1 MPTEVYVS
9 GRTVWA
15 SGPSPLELG
24 DKINQDTGQ
33 PVMKDGVKQQE
44 RGFGLAIPKMVN
56 GQPNPEF
63 AAWWQAAN
71 VEAAKQCNGV
81 APAWPNNRIFSY
93 KLKDGDA
100 RLPPDI
106 KRNLPERDP
115 PEHTK
120 NHWVIAIKSSLP
132 NPPPIYDG
140 SSGQWLQVDP
150 NNIRGNKLKVGD
162 FVGVKLSI
170 DGHLGQSPGLYLN
183 PNGLTFIGFG
193 EAITRN
199 ADPTTMFGAAPGAV
213 ALPAGASATPVGP
226 SIAPPAMPGPAAA
239 PPAAPGMPGNGIAPG
254 VAPPLA
260 PPAAPATP
268 PTPGIVS
275 PGVSPPAPLAP
286 PATGFAA
293 GLPGMPAPVPAPAS
307 PPPPAAPPALRFAV
321 TRYDAAS
328 GRPIGIDPATGL
340 EAWADHA

>member
-1 MPTEVYVS
+1 MPTEAYVE
-9 GRTVWA
+9 GRIVWA
-15 SGPSPLELG
+15 SGPSPLEKG

-44 RGFGLAIPKMVN
+44 IGFGLAIPKLVN
-56 GQPNPEF
+56 GQPNPHF
-63 AAWWQAAN
+63 AAWWAAATA
-71 VEAAKQCNGV
+71 EAAKQCNGV

-115 PEHTK
+115 PEYTK
-120 NHWVIAIKSSLP
+120 GHWVIAIKSSLP
-132 NPPPIYDG
+132 NPPPLFDG

-150 NNIRGNKLKVGD
+150 NNVRGNKLKVGD
-162 FVGVKLSI
+162 FVGCKLSI

-199 ADPTTMFGAAPGAV
+199 QDPNAMFGAAPGAV
-213 ALPAGASATPVGP
+213 ALPPGASATPVGP
-226 SIAPPAMPGPAAA
+226 SIAPPTMPGQPPAAPAA
-239 PPAAPGMPGNGIAPG
+239 PPAAPGMPGNVPPSAPA
-254 VAPPLA
+254 VAPPPASPAA
-260 PPAAPATP
+260 PPAAPAPVTA
-268 PTPGIVS
+268 S
-275 PGVSPPAPLAP
+275 PGNPPAPLAP

-293 GLPGMPAPVPAPAS
+293 GLPGMPAP
-307 PPPPAAPPALRFAV
+307 PAAPPAAPV
-321 TRYDAAS
+321 IPISGYDAAT
-328 GRPIGIDPATGL
+328 GKPWGIDPATGQSVWL
-340 EAWADHA
+340 